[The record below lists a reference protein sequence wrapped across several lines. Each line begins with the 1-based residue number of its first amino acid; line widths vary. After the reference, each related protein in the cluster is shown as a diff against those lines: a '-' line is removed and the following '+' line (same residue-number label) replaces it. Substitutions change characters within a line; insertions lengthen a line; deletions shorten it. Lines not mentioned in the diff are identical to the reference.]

1 MRFIRKHLNIIIIIT
16 VFIIISMVIILK
28 SMLVKASSIEETL
41 NSEIE
46 IAEEQESKEK
56 TEDKKEESITK
67 YVKVDIKGEVNKPGV
82 YTLEE
87 KSRVVDVI
95 NKSGGL
101 TKKADTSTVNL
112 AKIVTDE
119 MVIIIYSK
127 EEIENLKKES
137 SSNNKI
143 PPCLCPIIE
152 NDANIKENEPK
163 DETNEEEKINLNTA
177 SIEKLK
183 EVPGLGQTKAE
194 AIIKYR
200 QEYGFKQIEDLLNID
215 GIGNTTYEKIKNYF
229 TLS

>member
-46 IAEEQESKEK
+46 IAEEEFKEK
-56 TEDKKEESITK
+56 TEDKKEQSITK

-95 NKSGGL
+95 NKAGGL

-143 PPCLCPIIE
+143 PSCLCPIIE
-152 NDANIKENEPK
+152 NDANIKENEPE